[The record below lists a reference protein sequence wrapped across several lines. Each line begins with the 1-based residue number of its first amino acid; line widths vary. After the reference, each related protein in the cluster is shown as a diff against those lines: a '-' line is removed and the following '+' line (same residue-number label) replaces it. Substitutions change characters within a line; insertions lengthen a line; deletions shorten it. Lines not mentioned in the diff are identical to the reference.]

1 MLLVRLPVAPGGFG
15 RAGRVRAVSGGVG
28 PFRAVS
34 GGAGTRPG
42 REGARLP
49 HHGAEEAGGVRCAA
63 AAGAGYC
70 ARSRLA
76 AILLLMPKISMK
88 PLDIDWSKVSPVS

>member
-1 MLLVRLPVAPGGFG
+1 MLLVRLPVVLDVPGVL
-15 RAGRVRAVSGGVG
+15 GRVGRCGTVSD
-28 PFRAVS
+28 
-34 GGAGTRPG
+34 GAGPAG

-49 HHGAEEAGGVRCAA
+49 RHGAEEAGGVRCAA